1 MDGTVD
7 LAADASGALT
17 GEAHLTPG
25 PGQVTFMGGAAPD
38 SVTFDRGTLDATVGA
53 SGWDGRLAMT
63 FAGSDVMNAT
73 LALPGYRHLERPD
86 PAQPVAGTLTMR
98 AHDLR
103 IAQALFSHVADTRG
117 ALDADLAL
125 AGTLAHPSLSGRAQI
140 DSASATVPELGI
152 TLSHVDMTLTGE
164 GGRHL
169 TVKGGMTSGEG
180 RLSIDGAASIAEDGT
195 PTATLALKGDNFL
208 AANRKD
214 MRLIASPDLQ
224 AKLEGGRATASG
236 SLTIPEG
243 DVTLENQKPVVRT
256 SLDVR
261 LVTAN
266 PDSLPPRPGLLVEG
280 NVRVVLGDRVHVE
293 GQGLSGRTTGQVV
306 VSQVAGGVTRASGEV
321 AIEDGTY
328 EAYGQSFTIDHGR
341 LLYAGGP
348 VANPG
353 LDLRASRQAGTV
365 TAGFE
370 VRGTLENPR
379 LTVFSD
385 PAMSDNEAL
394 AYAVT
399 GRPLENLSV
408 GQSEQVTDAAS
419 TFALQQGN
427 PYASSVAKSLG
438 LKEARIQSGGTFEQ
452 TELFLGTQL
461 TKKLYLGYGLGLF
474 ENLNVFRMRYL
485 LNSSFTLEAETAK
498 EARASVLFTREH

>member
-1 MDGTVD
+1 
-7 LAADASGALT
+7 L
-17 GEAHLTPG
+17 
-25 PGQVTFMGGAAPD
+25 
-38 SVTFDRGTLDATVGA
+38 
-53 SGWDGRLAMT
+53 
-63 FAGSDVMNAT
+63 
-73 LALPGYRHLERPD
+73 
-86 PAQPVAGTLTMR
+86 
-98 AHDLR
+98 
-103 IAQALFSHVADTRG
+103 LF
-117 ALDADLAL
+117 
-125 AGTLAHPSLSGRAQI
+125 
-140 DSASATVPELGI
+140 
-152 TLSHVDMTLTGE
+152 
-164 GGRHL
+164 
-169 TVKGGMTSGEG
+169 
-180 RLSIDGAASIAEDGT
+180 
-195 PTATLALKGDNFL
+195 
-208 AANRKD
+208 
-214 MRLIASPDLQ
+214 
-224 AKLEGGRATASG
+224 
-236 SLTIPEG
+236 
-243 DVTLENQKPVVRT
+243 
-256 SLDVR
+256 
-261 LVTAN
+261 
-266 PDSLPPRPGLLVEG
+266 
-280 NVRVVLGDRVHVE
+280 
-293 GQGLSGRTTGQVV
+293 
-306 VSQVAGGVTRASGEV
+306 
-321 AIEDGTY
+321 
-328 EAYGQSFTIDHGR
+328 
-341 LLYAGGP
+341 AGGP